1 MNTDTSTVPVARIPR
16 INEPAP
22 DFQAKSTHGMIRL
35 SDYTSKG
42 KWVLLF
48 SHPADFTPVCTTEF
62 VEFARHNAE
71 FEKRNVQLVGNSIDS
86 VYSHIAWVRNIESH
100 FKINIP
106 FPVIAD
112 LDQKV
117 AKAFGM
123 VHEAVSD
130 TATVRAVFF
139 IDPKHTIRALL
150 YYPLNLGRSVD
161 ELLRVFEALQTADQN
176 ACALPANWKHGD
188 AVIVPAP
195 ITQADA
201 QKRVESNGNG
211 LEVTDWYFTKKK
223 LSAATAK
230 AS

>member
-1 MNTDTSTVPVARIPR
+1 MSTETTVSRIPR

-22 DFQAKSTHGMIRL
+22 EIHAKSTHGMIRI

-42 KWVLLF
+42 KWVMLF

-62 VEFARHNAE
+62 VEFGKHHAD
-71 FEKRNVQLVGNSIDS
+71 FERLNVQPIGVAVDSI
-86 VYSHIAWVRNIESH
+86 YAHIAWVRNIEEN
-100 FKINIP
+100 FKVKIQ

-117 AKAFGM
+117 AQAFGM

-130 TATVRAVFF
+130 TAAVRAVFF
-139 IDPKHTIRALL
+139 IDPKNTIRALL

-161 ELLRVFEALQTADQN
+161 ELLRVFEALETADQN
-176 ACALPANWKHGD
+176 ACALPANWTPGD
-188 AVIVPAP
+188 EVIVPAP

-201 QKRVESNGNG
+201 EKRVQSNGSGVN
-211 LEVTDWYFTKKK
+211 VTDWYFTKKK
-223 LSAATAK
+223 LSAVSAK

>member
-1 MNTDTSTVPVARIPR
+1 MSTETTVSRIPR

-22 DFQAKSTHGMIRL
+22 EIEGKSTHGVIHIT
-35 SDYTSKG
+35 DYTSKG
-42 KWVLLF
+42 KWVMLF

-62 VEFARHNAE
+62 VEFARRHAD
-71 FEKRNVQLVGNSIDS
+71 FERLNVQPIGVAVDS
-86 VYSHIAWVRNIESH
+86 VYAHIAWIRNMEQN
-100 FKINIP
+100 FKVKVQ

-130 TATVRAVFF
+130 TAAVRAVFF
-139 IDPKHTIRALL
+139 IDPKNTIRALL
-150 YYPLNLGRSVD
+150 YYPQNLGRSVD
-161 ELLRVFEALQTADQN
+161 ELLRVFEGLQTSEQN
-176 ACALPANWKHGD
+176 ACSIPANWKPGD
-188 AVIVPAP
+188 SVIIGAP

-201 QKRVESNGNG
+201 EKRVASNGNG
-211 LEVTDWYFTKKK
+211 LEVTDWYYTKKK
-223 LSAATAK
+223 LTAATAK

>member
-1 MNTDTSTVPVARIPR
+1 MSTETTVSRIPK

-22 DFQAKSTHGMIRL
+22 EIEGKSTHGVIRL
-35 SDYTSKG
+35 TDYTSKG
-42 KWVLLF
+42 KWVMLF

-62 VEFARHNAE
+62 VEFGRRQAD
-71 FEKRNVQLVGNSIDS
+71 FERLKVQLVGVAVDSI
-86 VYSHIAWVRNIESH
+86 YAHIAWVRNIEDN
-100 FKINIP
+100 FKVKIQ

-117 AKAFGM
+117 AQAFGM
-123 VHEAVSD
+123 VHQAVSD

-139 IDPKHTIRALL
+139 IDPKNTIRALL

-176 ACALPANWKHGD
+176 ACALPANWKPGD

-201 QKRVESNGNG
+201 EKRVQSNGTG
-211 LEVTDWYFTKKK
+211 VEVTDWYFTKKK
-223 LSAATAK
+223 LAAA
-230 AS
+230 AAD

>member
-1 MNTDTSTVPVARIPR
+1 MSTETTVTRIPR

-22 DFQAKSTHGMIRL
+22 EITAKSTHGQITL

-42 KWVLLF
+42 KWVMLF
-48 SHPADFTPVCTTEF
+48 SHSADFTPVCTTEF
-62 VEFARHNAE
+62 VEFGRRHAD
-71 FEKRNVQLVGNSIDS
+71 FERLNVQPIGVAVDS
-86 VYSHIAWVRNIESH
+86 VYAHIAWLRNIEEN
-100 FKINIP
+100 FNVKIR
-106 FPVIAD
+106 FPLIAD

-117 AKAFGM
+117 AQTFGM

-139 IDPKHTIRALL
+139 IDPKNTIRALL

-176 ACALPANWKHGD
+176 AVALPANWKPGD
-188 AVIVPAP
+188 AVIIPAP

-201 QKRVESNGNG
+201 EKRAASNGSG

-223 LSAATAK
+223 LAAA
-230 AS
+230 AAD

>member
-1 MNTDTSTVPVARIPR
+1 MSTETTVSRIPR

-22 DFQAKSTHGMIRL
+22 EIHAKSTHGMIRI

-42 KWVLLF
+42 KWVMLF

-62 VEFARHNAE
+62 VEFGRHDAD
-71 FEKRNVQLVGNSIDS
+71 FERLNVQPIGVAVDSI
-86 VYSHIAWVRNIESH
+86 YAHIAWVRNIEQN
-100 FKINIP
+100 FKVKIQ

-117 AKAFGM
+117 AQTFGM

-130 TATVRAVFF
+130 TAAVRAVFF
-139 IDPKHTIRALL
+139 IDPKNTIRALL

-176 ACALPANWKHGD
+176 ACALPANWKPGD
-188 AVIVPAP
+188 EVIVPAP

-201 QKRVESNGNG
+201 EKRVQSNGAG
-211 LEVTDWYFTKKK
+211 VDVTDWYFTKKK
-223 LSAATAK
+223 LTAASAK

>member
-1 MNTDTSTVPVARIPR
+1 MSTETTATTVSRIPR
-16 INEPAP
+16 INEAAP
-22 DFQAKSTHGMIRL
+22 DVQGKSTHGVIRL

-42 KWVLLF
+42 KWVMLF

-62 VEFARHNAE
+62 IEFARRHQD
-71 FEKRNVQLVGNSIDS
+71 FERLNVQPIGVSIDS
-86 VYSHIAWVRNIESH
+86 IYAHIAWVRNIEQN
-100 FKINIP
+100 FKVKVH

-117 AKAFGM
+117 AQAFGM

-139 IDPKHTIRALL
+139 IDPKNTIRALL
-150 YYPLNLGRSVD
+150 YYPLNLGRNVD

-176 ACALPANWKHGD
+176 ACSLPANWRPGD
-188 AVIVPAP
+188 SVIVGAP
-195 ITQADA
+195 ITQLDA
-201 QKRVESNGNG
+201 EKRVAANGNG

-223 LSAATAK
+223 LAAA
-230 AS
+230 AAD

>member
-1 MNTDTSTVPVARIPR
+1 MSTETTVSRIPR

-22 DFQAKSTHGMIRL
+22 EINAKSTHGQINL
-35 SDYTSKG
+35 TDYTSKG
-42 KWVLLF
+42 KWVMLF

-62 VEFARHNAE
+62 VEFGRRHAD
-71 FEKRNVQLVGNSIDS
+71 FERLNVQPIGVAVDSI
-86 VYSHIAWVRNIESH
+86 YAHIAWVRNIEEN
-100 FKINIP
+100 FKVKIR
-106 FPVIAD
+106 FPLIAD

-117 AKAFGM
+117 AQTFGM

-139 IDPKHTIRALL
+139 IDPKNTIRALL

-176 ACALPANWKHGD
+176 AVALPANWKPGD

-201 QKRVESNGNG
+201 EKRAASNGSG
-211 LEVTDWYFTKKK
+211 VEVTDWYFTKKK
-223 LSAATAK
+223 LAAA
-230 AS
+230 AAD